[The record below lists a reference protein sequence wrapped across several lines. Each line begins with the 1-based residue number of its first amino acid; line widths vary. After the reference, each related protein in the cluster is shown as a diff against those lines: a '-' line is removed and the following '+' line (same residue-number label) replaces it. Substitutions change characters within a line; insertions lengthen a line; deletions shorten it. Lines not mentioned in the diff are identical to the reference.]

1 MLKKENRLKA
11 KKAFSA
17 TYNNKNVASDNLIVL
32 YAGKIKDDKNCPTRV
47 GFVVSKKIHKRA
59 VIRNKIKRLL
69 RENIRLII
77 KYEKFKPLN
86 NYQSLIF
93 IAKEEIIG
101 KNFTQIE
108 KSILILLNKIANKN
122 I

>member
-11 KKAFSA
+11 KAAFSA
-17 TYNNKNVASDNLIVL
+17 TYNNKNVVSNEIIIL
-32 YAGKIKDDKNCPTRV
+32 YAGRLKTDKNCPTRV
-47 GFVVSKKIHKRA
+47 GFVVSKKVHKRA
-59 VIRNKIKRLL
+59 VVRNKIKRLL
-69 RENIRLII
+69 RENIRLIL
-77 KYEKFKPLN
+77 KYNRCNTIN

-93 IAKEEIIG
+93 SAKDEIVG
-101 KNFTQIE
+101 KNFKDIE